1 MFTKKTSLIIPTRN
15 RHKHLIKLLKFLNIN
30 KIYFKE
36 ILIIDSSEKNSLKKI
51 TNYCSKYKKIKIIKS
66 IPSTSLQRN
75 IGLKRSSSKS
85 KYVLFLDDDIIFY
98 KMAFSEMNKYI
109 KNNKKNNIAGFAF
122 NLTCKKKRKF
132 SKFIKEIFLFEK
144 IGFYSSKP
152 GKVLENGWH
161 TQIENLKQNTFV
173 EWIYSGA
180 ILYVRDKIK
189 TKKFE
194 IKFGKYGY
202 LEDLDFSYGLTR
214 NGQKILVVS
223 KAKFLNPNYVNRS
236 SFNFGKKEILNRY
249 LIVKKYKLS
258 KIKFLISANLRLLIS
273 FLGIIKFDFK
283 LLFRSFGNLFA
294 IIKIL
299 NG

>member
-15 RHKHLIKLLKFLNIN
+15 RHEYLIKLLKYLNTN
-30 KIYFKE
+30 KIEFKE
-36 ILIIDSSEKNSLKKI
+36 ILIIDSSDKSSFEKTN
-51 TNYCSKYKKIKIIKS
+51 NYCSKYKKIKIIKS

-75 IGLKRSSSKS
+75 VGIKRSSNKS
-85 KYVLFLDDDIIFY
+85 KYILFLDDDIIFY
-98 KMAFSEMNKYI
+98 KMAFYEMNKFI
-109 KNNKKNNIAGFAF
+109 TNNKQNNISGFAF
-122 NLTCKKKRKF
+122 NLTSKKERKF
-132 SKFIKEIFLFEK
+132 FKLIKEIFIFEK

-161 TQIENLKQNTFV
+161 TQIENLKKNTFV

-189 TKKFE
+189 NKNFD
-194 IKFGKYGY
+194 IKFGKYCY
-202 LEDLDFSYGLTR
+202 LEDLDFSYNLTR
-214 NGQKILVVS
+214 KGEKILVVS
-223 KAKFLNPNYVNRS
+223 RAKFLNPNYVNRS
-236 SFNFGKKEILNRY
+236 SFSFGKKEILNRY
-249 LIVKKYKLS
+249 LIVKKYKLN

-273 FLGIIKFDFK
+273 FLGIIKLDFK

>member
-15 RHKHLIKLLKFLNIN
+15 RHKHLIKLLKFLYIN
-30 KIYFKE
+30 KIHFKE
-36 ILIIDSSEKNSLKKI
+36 ILIIDSSEKNSFKKI

-85 KYVLFLDDDIIFY
+85 KYILFLDDDIIFY

-109 KNNKKNNIAGFAF
+109 NNNNQNNIAGFAF
-122 NLTCKKKRKF
+122 NLTSKKNRQF

-161 TQIENLKQNTFV
+161 TQIENLKKNTFV

-180 ILYVRDKIK
+180 ILYVRKKIK

-283 LLFRSFGNLFA
+283 LLLRSFGNLVA

>member
-15 RHKHLIKLLKFLNIN
+15 RHKHLIKLLKFLNLS
-30 KIYFKE
+30 KIHFNE
-36 ILIIDSSEKNSLKKI
+36 ILIIDSSEKNSFKKI
-51 TNYCSKYKKIKIIKS
+51 NKYFSKYKKIKIIKS
-66 IPSTSLQRN
+66 KPSTSLQRN
-75 IGLKRSSSKS
+75 IGLKRSSNKS
-85 KYVLFLDDDIIFY
+85 KYILFLDDDIIFY
-98 KMAFSEMNKYI
+98 KTAFSEMNKFI
-109 KNNKKNNIAGFAF
+109 NNNKQNNIAGFAF
-122 NLTCKKKRKF
+122 NLTSKKDRKF
-132 SKFIKEIFLFEK
+132 FKLIKEIILFEK
-144 IGFYSSKP
+144 IGFYSRRP

-161 TQIENLKQNTFV
+161 TQIENLKKNTFV

-189 TKKFE
+189 NKKFE
-194 IKFGKYGY
+194 IKFGQYGY
-202 LEDLDFSYGLTR
+202 LEDLDFSYSLTR
-214 NGQKILVVS
+214 KGQKIFVVS